1 MPGIDQK
8 IVIMRHILLAGFLT
22 LAFLLPDKTEAQ
34 EWVRKMQN
42 PDLNFYEVQKSF
54 NEYWDGKEVTR
65 GNGWKQFKRWEHFMA
80 PRVNDSG
87 YISRPAIT
95 WQEYKASIAKQNG
108 TKNADLAD
116 WKHLGPVDVPT
127 HGGAGRLNCIAFHP
141 TDPDIMHVGA
151 PSGGLWTTTD
161 GTANWSTHTD
171 DLAAIG
177 ITDIVVDHSNPDIVY
192 AATGD
197 ANAADTYSIGVIKST
212 DGGITWNATDLAF
225 EVQNNIR
232 LRRLIMHPTNSQ
244 ILYVA
249 ANNGLYKT
257 TDGGD
262 NWNRIRPGFYYD
274 VAFKPGNPNTLYL
287 AATSNILI
295 STQAGQNF
303 QVVSSLNFSFS
314 PGRIA
319 IGVTPADTN
328 YVYVLASNDNDNSY
342 GGIYLSTDG
351 GTTFTEKSTSPN
363 IFGWS
368 SDGSGSGGQAWYDM
382 AIAVSPLDPDLVVVG
397 GINIWRSFNGGAN
410 WALSG
415 HWTGDGAPYVHAD
428 IHGLAF
434 YPNST
439 EIYAS
444 TDGGLFVSPDNGQS
458 WNDHSDGLAIAQIYR
473 LGASTQ
479 SRNKILT
486 GWQDNGSNLM
496 TSNWIKMLGG
506 DGMEAIIDYSDD
518 QVMYAS
524 YYYGRVYRTL
534 NSGYDWNNITG
545 DIPGD
550 GAWVTP
556 YLQDPNDPKT
566 LYIAYEDVY
575 KSTNRGNSWTK
586 ISNLGGNDKRALA
599 VAPSD
604 SNYIYTATY
613 NLLYRTK
620 DGGATWTNVMGNLPN
635 TITYIA
641 IDPNNPERVFVTA
654 SNYTTGEKVFMSED
668 AGDNWTNISGNL
680 PNLPANCIVYE
691 KNSDDGI
698 YVGMDVGVY
707 YRDSLLGDWIPYS
720 KNLPNVI
727 VNELQINYQHN
738 LLRAATYGRGLWE
751 SHIYSAVGVDEEVQ
765 PEKKLSVYPNPVTDV
780 LNVEMP
786 QSYGR
791 YTVQAFNVNGSL
803 VLEKEIENLQQAE
816 LNVSGLTRGVYH
828 IRVLNESQIWSASFV
843 KIK

>member
-1 MPGIDQK
+1 
-8 IVIMRHILLAGFLT
+8 MRRILLAVFLT
-22 LAFLLPDKTEAQ
+22 LPFLLSNQAKAQ
-34 EWVRKMQN
+34 EWVRKMQD
-42 PDLNFYEVQKSF
+42 PEVNFYEVQKSF
-54 NEYWDGKEVTR
+54 YEYWDGKEVTK
-65 GNGWKQFKRWEHFMA
+65 GNGWKQFKRWEYFMA

-87 YISRPAIT
+87 YIPRPAIT
-95 WQEYKASIAKQNG
+95 WQSYNASIAKQNG
-108 TKNADLAD
+108 IKNADPAD
-116 WKHLGPVDVPT
+116 WRHLGPVDVPT

-141 TDPDIMHVGA
+141 TNADIMHVGA
-151 PSGGLWTTTD
+151 PSGGLWTTNN
-161 GTANWSTHTD
+161 GTASWSTNTD

-197 ANAADTYSIGVIKST
+197 ADAADTYSIGVIKST
-212 DGGITWNATDLAF
+212 DGGNTWNATDLAF
-225 EVQNNIR
+225 VVQNNIR
-232 LRRLIMHPTNSQ
+232 LRRLIMHPANSQ

-287 AATSNILI
+287 ATPSNILI

-303 QVVSSLNFSFS
+303 QVVTSLNFSFN

-328 YVYVLASNDNDNSY
+328 YIYILASNDNDNSY

-368 SDGSGSGGQAWYDM
+368 SDGSGGGGQAWYDM
-382 AIAVSPLDPDLVVVG
+382 AITVSPLDPDLVVVG

-415 HWTGDGAPYVHAD
+415 HWRGDGAPYVHAD
-428 IHGLAF
+428 IHGLKF

-439 EIYAS
+439 KIYAS
-444 TDGGLFVSPDNGQS
+444 TDGGLFVSQNNGQS
-458 WNDHSDGLAIAQIYR
+458 WADHSDGLAIAQMYR

-479 SRNKILT
+479 SKYKILT
-486 GWQDNGSNLM
+486 GWQDNGTNLK
-496 TSNWIKMLGG
+496 TNVWTKMLGG
-506 DGMEAIIDYSDD
+506 DGMEAIVDYSDD

-524 YYYGRVYRTL
+524 YYYGRIYRTT
-534 NSGYDWNNITG
+534 NSGYDWNNIT
-545 DIPGD
+545 DNVPGD

-556 YLQDPNDPKT
+556 YLQDHNDPNT
-566 LYIAYEDVY
+566 LYLAYEDVY
-575 KSTNRGNSWTK
+575 KSINRGDTWTK
-586 ISNLGGNDKRALA
+586 ISNFGGYNMRALA
-599 VAPSD
+599 VAPSNSD
-604 SNYIYTATY
+604 YIYTATY
-613 NLLYRTK
+613 NNLYRTK
-620 DGGATWTNVMGNLPN
+620 DGGANWTNIVGNIPN

-641 IDPNNPERVFVTA
+641 IDPNNPERVFVTT
-654 SNYTTGEKVFMSED
+654 SNYTSGEKVYMSED

-691 KNSDDGI
+691 RNSPDGL

-707 YRDSLLGDWIPYS
+707 YRDTMLGDWIQYS
-720 KNLPNVI
+720 QNLPNVI

-751 SHIYSAVGVDEEVQ
+751 SHLYSVVGVDEELK
-765 PEKKLSVYPNPVTDV
+765 PEKKLKVYPNPVSDV
-780 LNVEMP
+780 LKVEMP
-786 QSYGR
+786 QSSAA
-791 YTVQAFNVNGSL
+791 YTIQAFNVNGEL
-803 VLEKEIENLQQAE
+803 VLEKQVGNLPQANI
-816 LNVSGLTRGVYH
+816 NVSALTRGVYH
-828 IRVLNESQIWSASFV
+828 IRVVNNKQVWSASFI